1 MAKQISSISFDP
13 NRPTCREGIVSQPL
27 RNGMVF
33 VRHPKFSS
41 QVLNQQS
48 WAFLQMCDGR
58 TLAELNEE
66 IPQRLG
72 FRITLD
78 QLRSSVDQFATTGI
92 FEGSSPAIRNYRL
105 LDATALLSRL
115 SPLNRLL
122 TTNFFATVTLI
133 ALIACLVLLIVDGG
147 RFIEA
152 VAQATRE
159 HPVSTLLLYYVT
171 FIPIALIHEVGH
183 ALVIAGN
190 GGEVPEIVLCSDAHF
205 AVVTNKTVLKEKRDH
220 LWYLSMGTVTDIYIW
235 LALLIGFHYS
245 SNHLLLMFLLPQ
257 TIYFLLY
264 SYSIFKNSDFL
275 KAIAVWHGEPVPANP
290 WKFIRDNWRKRP
302 EKPSARKLLY
312 MMTVS
317 LAVKIAVT
325 AFVIWTFAVVE
336 FRVLILYAIYKALVY
351 ALGNWQKWTRRVRS
365 LRLVAQQSN
374 TTGAGV

>member
-1 MAKQISSISFDP
+1 MAKQIPEIAFDP
-13 NRPTCREGIVSQPL
+13 NRPKCRDGIVSQPL
-27 RNGMVF
+27 KNGMVF

-58 TLAELNEE
+58 ALPELNEE
-66 IPQRLG
+66 IAKNLG

-78 QLRSSVDQFATTGI
+78 QLRSSVNEFATTGV
-92 FEGSSPAIRNYRL
+92 FEGSSPVIRNYRL
-105 LDATALLSRL
+105 LDATALLRGL

-122 TTNFFATVTLI
+122 TTNLFAALTLI
-133 ALIACLVLLIVDGG
+133 ALLVCLVLLIFDWG

-152 VAQATRE
+152 VARATRD
-159 HPVSTLLLYYVT
+159 HPASTLLLYYVT
-171 FIPIALIHEVGH
+171 FIPIALIHEIGH

-190 GGEVPEIVLCSDAHF
+190 EGEVPEIVLRSDAHF

-235 LALLIGFHYS
+235 LALLIGFRYS
-245 SNHLLLMFLLPQ
+245 ANYFLLMFLLPQ

-264 SYSIFKNSDFL
+264 SYSIFKGSDFL
-275 KAIAVWHGEPVPANP
+275 KSIAAWQGEPVPSNP

-302 EKPSARKLLY
+302 ERPSARKLLY
-312 MMTVS
+312 VMTVS
-317 LAVKIAVT
+317 LAMKIAVT
-325 AFVIWTFAVVE
+325 LFVVWTFAVVE

-351 ALGNWQKWTRRVRS
+351 ALGNWQKWIRRVRS
-365 LRLVAQQSN
+365 LRLVA
-374 TTGAGV
+374 